1 MITVTSSTFPQ
12 LHRAL
17 KEIECDNGAHLI
29 GTVYPGE
36 PIELDSFTVPAAWA
50 HLAAPAEAA
59 LARLTAGGDADWV
72 DFVLGEFTDSERIR
86 ARQGDLEE
94 ARKLLNDWF
103 DGWPTGGALAWRRIS
118 IFT

>member
-1 MITVTSSTFPQ
+1 MPAITLSTFPQ
-12 LHRAL
+12 LHRAF

-36 PIELDSFTVPAAWA
+36 PIDLDSFTVPEAWA
-50 HLAAPAEAA
+50 PLLVPAEAA

-72 DFVLGEFTDSERIR
+72 DFVLGEFTDSEGIR

-103 DGWPTGGALAWRRIS
+103 DGWPVEDAPGRLAS
-118 IFT
+118 